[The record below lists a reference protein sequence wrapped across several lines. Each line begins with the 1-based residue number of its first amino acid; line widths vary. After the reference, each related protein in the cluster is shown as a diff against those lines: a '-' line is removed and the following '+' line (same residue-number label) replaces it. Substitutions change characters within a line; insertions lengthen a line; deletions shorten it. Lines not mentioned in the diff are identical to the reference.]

1 MDPAALKARTR
12 ALAVNVIGFVE
23 KLERTNSTDV
33 IGMQLVRAATSD
45 AANYRAACRSRSKAD
60 FVNKLGI
67 VEEEADETVFWFE
80 LLLDCRKAKQ
90 AEVGPMM
97 DEPGQLLRIIS
108 ASRITART
116 NMSKKQGAAQSFNRQ
131 SEIDNRQSH

>member
-1 MDPAALKARTR
+1 MNSTELKARTR

-23 KLERTNSTDV
+23 MLERTNSTDI
-33 IGMQLVRAATSD
+33 IGKQLVRSATSV
-45 AANYRAACRSRSKAD
+45 AANNRAACRSRSKAD

-90 AEVGPMM
+90 EEVGPMM
-97 DEPGQLLRIIS
+97 DEAGQLLRIIS
-108 ASRITART
+108 VSRITART
-116 NMSKKQGAAQSFNRQ
+116 NMSKKQDAAQSFNRQ
-131 SEIDNRQSH
+131 FH